1 MIRATAERVTE
12 SVATVAVQR
21 RPDPSRG
28 PEPSF
33 AFHAPLSPRVQ
44 RSSLRV
50 SQAADPA
57 EREAESVADKVVGSS
72 TSGAPVAISCAPSAS
87 GSPARSADASMLQSE
102 MSGGSAMPASLS
114 RSMGAK
120 FGADFSGV
128 RFHTDERAAALSNRF
143 SAQAFTVGSHV
154 FFARGAFQP
163 STPDG
168 LRLVA
173 HELAHTIQ
181 QGGAQQ
187 KASSTAAAP
196 AVSRPPAPAIQR
208 LGVSD
213 ALDYFADKANLI
225 PGFRMLTILMGFN
238 PINMSR
244 VDRSAANVLRAVIEF
259 VPGGALITQALDN
272 HGIFEKAGAWVDNQL
287 KALGDIGSSIKQALD
302 EFIDGLSWR
311 DIFDL
316 GDVWNRAKR
325 IFTSPIARIKDF
337 VVGLVTGF
345 VTLVKDAILKPIGA
359 LAKGTEGWNLLCAV
373 LGKDPITGEAVPRDA
388 ETLIGG
394 FLRLI
399 GQGEVWEN
407 MKKANAIPRAFA
419 WFKGAMADLVKF
431 VSRIP
436 SLFVQAF
443 TSLELLDIVLL
454 PKAFLKVGKVFG
466 GFLLQFASWAGNA
479 IWNLL
484 EIIFDCVSPGAWAH
498 IKKTGAALK
507 SILKN
512 PLPFMKNLV
521 KAGIGGFD
529 AFKKNFVPH
538 LQAGLIDWLTGSL
551 PGVYIPKSFSLK
563 EHVTFVLTALGVSW
577 KIIRGKIAK
586 VVGEPAM
593 TVVEKTLDIV
603 VALVRD
609 GPAAAWEKIKEELG
623 NLKEMVVGGILDLV
637 KGLVVRK
644 AIPRLVA
651 MFIPGAGFIT
661 AILAIYDTVMVF
673 VRKIS
678 KIVQVVTAFVN
689 SIAAIAAGNIGAAVA
704 KVESVLA
711 GLLGL
716 AINFLM
722 GFAGLGKIADKIM
735 GVIAKIRGKV
745 DAAIDKL
752 VAWIAKTAKA
762 MFAKAKAGLADWWQR
777 KRPFSTAKGKR
788 HHLYMRGKGASAKF
802 TIESTP
808 IIYAN
813 FLKALKVK
821 YGEKLTDAAMDPL
834 LAMAKKLDDN
844 VVSISSPGKPL
855 APADQKKLQAEYDK
869 DVAEL
874 AKMTAKV
881 LNDLSIKEP
890 STPPVFGGLKGGFGT
905 SATVKKLTSM
915 RFGSPNIPSAAGAH
929 WDTIV
934 GRKDRSKSY
943 YVRGHLLHDG
953 LGGPGD
959 AWQNLTPLT
968 DRANKNSQGAMFKN
982 FESKMVKAFED
993 DTLVVKFSVEA
1004 SGYQPLEPFGTGV
1017 LKKPLDPDEK
1027 DKLDAVNKIR
1037 KVESFVP
1044 SIITCKVPKP
1054 RGSKSSILP
1063 LEFVVQNVIDTRW
1076 PSYFLETTKAKRRE
1090 VPINEHLCE
1099 PDKEPA
1105 IAAKAI
1111 ASLSLFN
1118 LTDDDKKDVIKLR
1131 GKTAFGGLE
1140 DAYKRLGNLLYMKI
1154 VSTPRIK
1161 PKY

>member
-1 MIRATAERVTE
+1 MTE
-12 SVATVAVQR
+12 SVATVEVQR

-33 AFHAPLSPRVQ
+33 AFHAPLSPRIQ

-50 SQAADPA
+50 SQPADPA
-57 EREAESVADKVVGSS
+57 EREAESVADKVVGSGS
-72 TSGAPVAISCAPSAS
+72 SVAPVAISCAPSAS

-173 HELAHTIQ
+173 HELTHTIQ

-187 KASSTAAAP
+187 KASSTASAP
-196 AVSRPPAPAIQR
+196 AVSRTPAPAIQR

-244 VDRSAANVLRAVIEF
+244 VERSAANVLRAVIEF

-325 IFTSPIARIKDF
+325 IFTSPIVRIKDF

-345 VTLVKDAILKPIGA
+345 VTLVKDAILKPLGA

-484 EIIFDCVSPGAWAH
+484 EIIFDCVSPGAWGY

-529 AFKKNFVPH
+529 AFKKNFAPH

-563 EHVTFVLTALGVSW
+563 ELVTFVLSVLGVSW

-593 TVVEKTLDIV
+593 TVIEKTLDIV

-623 NLKEMVVGGILDLV
+623 NLKEMVVGGILDMV
-637 KGLVVRK
+637 KGLIVQK

-762 MFAKAKAGLADWWQR
+762 LFAKAKNAINGFLR
-777 KRPFSTAKGKR
+777 KKKPFTTSTGER
-788 HHLYMRGKGASAKF
+788 HHLYVRGEGPSAKF
-802 TIESTP
+802 TMESDP
-808 IIYAN
+808 IVYQT
-813 FLKALKVK
+813 FLASLPSKHP
-821 YGEKLTDAAMDPL
+821 GLTKDQKD
-834 LAMAKKLDDN
+834 KISKLD
-844 VVSISSPGKPL
+844 
-855 APADQKKLQAEYDK
+855 A
-869 DVAEL
+869 
-874 AKMTAKV
+874 TAKTV
-881 LNDLSIKEP
+881 DGLMKQINKIGQNPSDPRLDGLQQKYEQSVASLADGTATLLGEFNIKEP
-890 STPPVFGGLKGGFGT
+890 STPPVFGGLRGGFGT
-905 SATVKKLTSM
+905 SATVERLTNILM
-915 RFGSPNIPSAAGAH
+915 GSGSSPEAATTGAL
-929 WDTIV
+929 WADLQK
-934 GRKDRSKSY
+934 RKNASKSY
-943 YVRGHLLHDG
+943 YVAGHLLHDG
-953 LGGPGD
+953 MGGPGN
-959 AWQNLTPLT
+959 ALQNLTPLT
-968 DRANKNSQGAMFKN
+968 EQANKNSQGAMFKN
-982 FESKMVKAFED
+982 FEKGLVEAFKD
-993 DTLVVKFSVEA
+993 SSLVVKFSVKAEGTSA
-1004 SGYQPLEPFGTGV
+1004 LAPLKATDF
-1017 LKKPLDPDEK
+1017 KPKTLDPEFLSK
-1027 DKLDAVNKIR
+1027 VNR
-1037 KVESFVP
+1037 VRELESFVP
-1044 SIITCKVPKP
+1044 RTISCTATKIAGKSGTAVP
-1054 RGSKSSILP
+1054 SA
-1063 LEFVVQNVIDTRW
+1063 FTVQNVFDTRAET
-1076 PSYFLETTKAKRRE
+1076 YFTDTGEFS
-1090 VPINEHLCE
+1090 VVSINKFPGNAADFAAFDLT
-1099 PDKEPA
+1099 PDEIKS
-1105 IAAKAI
+1105 ILHI
-1111 ASLSLFN
+1111 R
-1118 LTDDDKKDVIKLR
+1118 TDDPSKKFRNK
-1131 GKTAFGGLE
+1131 E
-1140 DAYKRLGNLLYMKI
+1140 DAYNRLGNALYMKL
-1154 VSTPRIK
+1154 VSTPRVK
-1161 PKY
+1161 PGF